1 MNLPTTIILLVFAV
15 VAWAVDPPSNQ
26 TVHIEDS
33 PDFVDDDG
41 AQPAALFVG
50 FGVTEATI
58 ITATPTN
65 ENTTSASTRDTSSTT
80 VTSTTESSTA
90 TSTVIT
96 TTASTTTTPKPPEE
110 EIFLALLAE
119 NTVALT
125 KSDFLANILNSET
138 SNIISDLDKQVKSLS
153 RINDIEKLLLNVT
166 GSLAVSEADLLQSLV
181 NSIYKVDYFGNRTIN
196 TVSYLLRFRELN
208 RDRVNNFSSK
218 LIGMQEQILRNSKGL
233 DDKLSLVKQI
243 LKQYITPRVN
253 NLKESFGHIN
263 VSQVTSEDEL
273 STLPLLRNLTETSI
287 IKATSLLN
295 QLAMLNQTQDKS
307 LYNLEE
313 AVNKPEF
320 ANLNNINELLHIISI
335 SQKRIDLAISV
346 CENRP
351 TEYNANKYEPY
362 SENHL
367 PHSKNCS
374 CKAKTND
381 LLSEQSWNIKAA
393 V

>member
-1 MNLPTTIILLVFAV
+1 MVFAV
-15 VAWAVDPPSNQ
+15 AACSEDPPSNQ
-26 TVHIEDS
+26 TVPIEDS

-41 AQPAALFVG
+41 TQPAALFVG

-65 ENTTSASTRDTSSTT
+65 ENTTNSSTRNILGQGSPTIVTATSASTRNTSSTT

-96 TTASTTTTPKPPEE
+96 TTASITTTPKLSEKD
-110 EIFLALLAE
+110 IFLALLAE

-125 KSDFLANILNSET
+125 KSNFLANILNSET

-253 NLKESFGHIN
+253 NLKESFVHIN
-263 VSQVTSEDEL
+263 VAQVTSEDEL
-273 STLPLLRNLTETSI
+273 STLPLLRNLTEASI

-307 LYNLEE
+307 LYYFEK

-320 ANLNNINELLHIISI
+320 ANLNHINELLHIISI

-346 CENRP
+346 CE
-351 TEYNANKYEPY
+351 
-362 SENHL
+362 
-367 PHSKNCS
+367 
-374 CKAKTND
+374 
-381 LLSEQSWNIKAA
+381 
-393 V
+393 